1 MKQKLLLAFFAL
13 SLFITGCGSDNYLN
27 GNWMRKGSFSGT
39 ERSGAVSFVMGE
51 GDSQAVFMG
60 TGYNGKDALKT
71 FYKYSFKWGWERIQ
85 DFPGEARKDAVA
97 FTANGK
103 GYVGTGVDENDKRFS
118 DFYEYTPAV
127 DADDKEI
134 GTWNLVAI
142 TDFPGTIR
150 QGAVAFSIG
159 TAGYVGTG
167 YGVLEDVDRSLLNDF
182 YKYENGIW
190 TKIPFRGEKS
200 RYVTSF
206 VIKDKAYL
214 VSGENSAKYVWEY
227 DPAKASDDSKGWTAK
242 KHLDKDNRREDVVR
256 WNATSFV
263 IKDKGYL
270 ITGKNPSLSRE
281 VWEYNPTNDEW
292 VERTELENE
301 VSPRQDAIGFSIN
314 NRGFLTTGFNGSYLS
329 DMWEFDPTMKEDD
342 RDN

>member
-1 MKQKLLLAFFAL
+1 MKQRLLLAFFAL
-13 SLFITGCGSDNYLN
+13 SLFITSCSSDNGLD
-27 GNWMRKGSFSGT
+27 GNWMRNGSFSGT

-51 GDSQAVFMG
+51 GDSQVVFMG

-71 FYKYSFKWGWERIQ
+71 FYKYSFAIGWERIQ
-85 DFPGEARKDAVA
+85 DFPGDARKDAVA

-127 DADDKEI
+127 NELGEEV
-134 GTWNLVAI
+134 GTWNPVAI
-142 TDFPGTIR
+142 TDFPGTKR

-159 TAGYVGTG
+159 DAGYVGTG

-182 YKYENGIW
+182 YKYEDGTW

-206 VIKDKAYL
+206 VINNKAYL

-227 DPAKASDDSKGWTAK
+227 DPAKVSDDSKGWTPM
-242 KHLDKDNRREDVVR
+242 KHLDKDNNRENVIR
-256 WNATSFV
+256 WNAASFV
-263 IKDKGYL
+263 INNKGYL
-270 ITGKNPSLSRE
+270 VTGKNPGLSRE
-281 VWEYNPTNDEW
+281 VWEYNPTKDEW
-292 VERTELENE
+292 VERTSLEIE
-301 VSPRQDAIGFSIN
+301 VSPRQDAVGFTIN
-314 NRGFLTTGFNGSYLS
+314 NKGFLTTGYNGSYLS
-329 DMWEFDPTMKEDD
+329 DMWEFNPTMKEDSK
-342 RDN
+342 DN